1 MNKGSSNEAKLQR
14 RASRIRSISDLLFRS
29 EPESEVSLD
38 TQAIDREDSDY
49 FDDDL
54 EDMDMEIEMSVTE
67 EEEERDR
74 EAPGQPGSSLNL
86 KLRHRGDTAG
96 REKSQKDYIHT
107 GSTSPA
113 DETVAPQV

>member
-29 EPESEVSLD
+29 EPDSEVSLD

-67 EEEERDR
+67 EEERDR
-74 EAPGQPGSSLNL
+74 EAAGQPGSSLNL
-86 KLRHRGDTAG
+86 RLRHRGEAVG
-96 REKSQKDYIHT
+96 REKSQKDSVYT
-107 GSTSPA
+107 GSISPA
-113 DETVAPQV
+113 DETVGSQV